1 MPNEVRHASYL
12 LTKWQETGTPKKEAT
27 LCVTVKRMS
36 QLLINAELA
45 YAPIAIA

>member
-1 MPNEVRHASYL
+1 MTNEVRHASYL

-27 LCVTVKRMS
+27 LRVTFKRMT
-36 QLLINAELA
+36 QLLVNAELD